1 VKHETNSDEAS
12 QSVERDGRA
21 LRLSRPAILLGFR
34 ESDRKL
40 QNSIRFEQACE
51 VFFDPFV
58 NLLDAAPENEAR
70 EAVLGLT
77 EDWTLLFVVHVVR
90 ERGVI
95 RIISARGASR
105 AERRVYED
113 NG

>member
-1 VKHETNSDEAS
+1 MKRAQAKGRTPAKGMDVYFVHRGQRFCWNSDKAAANFKKH
-12 QSVERDGRA
+12 G
-21 LRLSRPAILLGFR
+21 
-34 ESDRKL
+34 
-40 QNSIRFEQACE
+40 IRFEQACE

-58 NLLDAAPENEAR
+58 NLLDATSDDEAR

-95 RIISARGASR
+95 RIVSARR
-105 AERRVYED
+105 ATRAQRRLYED
-113 NG
+113 NA

>member
-1 VKHETNSDEAS
+1 MKQTQMKRRSPSKGMDVHFVYQGQRFCWDSEKATANFKKH
-12 QSVERDGRA
+12 
-21 LRLSRPAILLGFR
+21 
-34 ESDRKL
+34 
-40 QNSIRFEQACE
+40 SIRFEQACE

-95 RIISARGASR
+95 RIISA
-105 AERRVYED
+105 
-113 NG
+113 